1 MKRHNNSIFN
11 PSTELLFETYW
22 TNVKRKHGNSPLA
35 IHRNSPSRT
44 RVIELI
50 RDTIRPIIDCLGWIP
65 TDLSRLDSFI
75 FGVSDRFRFSSEITL
90 AFIMNWWWICD
101 EWGCALTRT
110 KTTGSNWQQTLTMAT
125 EVCMFV
131 CVTTVGEFLLCLCYH
146 SCFLNKNSVIIKKLV
161 LNETPY

>member
-75 FGVSDRFRFSSEITL
+75 LVSQIGFVSPQRSHSLLLWTD
-90 AFIMNWWWICD
+90 D
-101 EWGCALTRT
+101 EFVTNEAAPSRGRKLQAVIDSKR
-110 KTTGSNWQQTLTMAT
+110 SPWQLK
-125 EVCMFV
+125 FV
-131 CVTTVGEFLLCLCYH
+131 CLFVLPQSVSFCYVYVTTVV
-146 SCFLNKNSVIIKKLV
+146 S
-161 LNETPY
+161 